1 MAELQRNFLQGIM
14 NKDLDPHFLP
24 DGQYRE
30 GLNIIVSD
38 SDGGFVEIE
47 GSNNGAVQNYLG
59 NELQNTSLGLTNAQC
74 IGSLSYEASNLIYWL
89 VASDTADAIYEY
101 NESLGL
107 TTTILKSTKATPTTP
122 SVLNFNK
129 EFPAIG
135 INYINGLLLWTDNYN
150 PPRKIN
156 IERAKN
162 YIVNGFTEDD
172 INVIVAPPISAPTI
186 ALSST
191 GDSNNLENK
200 FVYFAY
206 IIVT

>member
-24 DGQYRE
+24 DGQYRD

-38 SDGGFVEIE
+38 SDGRFIE
-47 GSNNGAVQNYLG
+47 LDGSHNGSLQNYLG
-59 NELQNTSLGLTNAQC
+59 NTLQNINIGLTNAQC
-74 IGSLSYEASNLIYWL
+74 IGSLSYESDNLIYWL

-122 SVLNFNK
+122 SILNFNK

-135 INYINGLLLWTDNYN
+135 INYINGLLFWTDNYN
-150 PPRKIN
+150 APRRIN
-156 IERAKN
+156 ISRCKS
-162 YIVNGFTEDD
+162 YPVNGFTESDR
-172 INVIVAPPISAPTI
+172 SKKT
-186 ALSST
+186 SQRHQRST
-191 GDSNNLENK
+191 GQGWKVSLTKGTSSSFIE
-200 FVYFAY
+200 
-206 IIVT
+206 ITGSTQT